1 MRFIAAYTMR
11 GRYQALVAICGLAIA
26 SLLIP
31 PLSLFSSA
39 LYALVVLRKGSG
51 EGAWVLLF
59 ALLALGAGSA
69 LQTGNPAQGIS
80 YGLLLWGPSWPVA
93 VVLRESRSL
102 TLAME
107 TALGMGLCVVLGVYA
122 VVSDPAALWRENMQL
137 FLQALSQNAPEDFD
151 PVKFGNAMDIFSHY
165 LTGTVVGGSLLSLIL
180 GLFIARWLQA
190 NLYNPG
196 GFGREFSQLRLHK
209 PVVYLGLAFISAGL
223 LLKEGNLAEIAW
235 NLNGVFL
242 VLFILAGFSILH
254 AVLLGRKGFLTFV
267 IYLAIFFILIMLKWL
282 LLLVA
287 FLGISD
293 PWLDWRKVPKRS

>member
-1 MRFIAAYTMR
+1 MQFIAVYALR
-11 GRYQALVAICGLAIA
+11 GRYQALFAICGFAIA

-39 LYALVVLRKGSG
+39 LYALVVLRKGGG
-51 EGAWVLLF
+51 EGSWVLLF

-69 LQTGNPAQGIS
+69 LQIGNPMQGIS

-107 TALGMGLCVVLGVYA
+107 TALGLGLSTVLCVYA
-122 VVSDPAALWRENMQL
+122 VVSDPAALWQEKMQL
-137 FLQALSQNAPEDFD
+137 FLQALSQNTTEDFD

-165 LTGTVVGGSLLSLIL
+165 LTGLVVGGSLLSLIL

-190 NLYNPG
+190 NLFNPG
-196 GFGREFSQLRLHK
+196 GFGREFSELRLHR
-209 PVVYLGLAFISAGL
+209 PAVYLGLAFISAGIL
-223 LLKEGNLAEIAW
+223 LGEGKLAEIAW
-235 NLNGVFL
+235 NLNGVFI

-254 AVLLGRKGFLTFV
+254 AVLLGGRGGLTLI
-267 IYLAIFFILIMLKWL
+267 IYLALFLILIMLKWL
-282 LLLVA
+282 LLLIA